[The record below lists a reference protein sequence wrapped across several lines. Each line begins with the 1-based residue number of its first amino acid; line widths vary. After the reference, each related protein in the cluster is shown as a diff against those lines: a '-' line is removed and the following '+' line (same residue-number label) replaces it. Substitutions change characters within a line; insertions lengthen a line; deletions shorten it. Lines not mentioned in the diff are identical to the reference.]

1 MMSRKAMQVGEECST
16 RKAGGEVRSEE
27 RLGVCFEEQG
37 EGGEVMAGEAPVRA
51 PLVSQ
56 CGLGVCDGVGRLE
69 RC

>member
-1 MMSRKAMQVGEECST
+1 VLEMMQKGQLGQLGEG
-16 RKAGGEVRSEE
+16 AGGREVD
-27 RLGVCFEEQG
+27 
-37 EGGEVMAGEAPVRA
+37 VMAGEAPVRA

>member
-37 EGGEVMAGEAPVRA
+37 EGGEEGGGAG
-51 PLVSQ
+51 
-56 CGLGVCDGVGRLE
+56 
-69 RC
+69 